1 MLNKS
6 TSLREEHLLVANEAR
21 KYLIDFSIATDKK
34 YQPNHH
40 HEEIARELEK
50 LAEWGDKQYKI
61 LILCE
66 PPRHGKSQQA
76 TIDFPAWF
84 LGKYPGKEI
93 ITASYSGE
101 LALDFGTKTREK
113 VESEAYRFI
122 FKTRLREDERSKGKW
137 RTQEGGSYTS
147 VGVGGATTGRG
158 ANCFP
163 AGTLIRTEKGVLPI
177 ESCKYGTRVLSYNH
191 ENNRLEWKRV
201 VGTLKQRKKGFITIT
216 TSSGNKVTST
226 RNHRFF
232 VFGKGYITA
241 ESIEE
246 SVGKEKVELGYIP
259 RRTTCRFF
267 VCLLWKRIG
276 TIVGSL
282 YQAVTKRIQRH
293 ILFSAMFRETSCCE
307 KQQEMLLRKLCFAWK
322 NVLFPQ
328 MYPKPS
334 SLKGYLLRI
343 LRSLVSSFKSF
354 NQILFNDLQEQFSFE
369 GNVPKQ
375 SQLQAWNGI
384 RNLSQRVST
393 EEISYR
399 ERPESKVHNLSY
411 QGEVSATS
419 QRLQSKEQQ
428 ERESG
433 IGMQELSYYPSQIQ
447 EDAISAIT
455 SFDEELDVYDIQ
467 IEDNHNFFA
476 NGFLVHNCLL
486 IDDPIKNR
494 EEAESEVYR
503 EKVCSWF
510 TSTAFTR
517 LEPNGVIVLILT
529 RWHTDDL
536 AGRILANK
544 ELSGRVKV
552 MSFPAVKDDTAL
564 WPERFSLEALE
575 EIKHTLGPY
584 DWSAL
589 YQQQPITSA
598 NQEFKKE
605 WFRPI
610 EEEKVA
616 LMNTRN
622 FLTIDT
628 AISKQSSADYTGF
641 CDNAINQENY
651 WHLKAWRM
659 KVDAAELVR
668 LLFTLYEKRHYEKI
682 GIEKTA
688 YLDGLKPFLEE
699 EQRKRDVFLPI
710 VELKHNQIAKEIR
723 IRGLIPRYSS
733 GSIFHI
739 SAKDL
744 ENELLVFPLGAND
757 YVADATAYQ
766 LQIAESSFPKPFTQ
780 LPTQPISKYQG
791 TVQNREMSVILDKD
805 IFGSEKPK
813 RRFNQGE
820 PEKVS
825 RYQG

>member
-158 ANCFP
+158 AHC
-163 AGTLIRTEKGVLPI
+163 V
-177 ESCKYGTRVLSYNH
+177 
-191 ENNRLEWKRV
+191 
-201 VGTLKQRKKGFITIT
+201 
-216 TSSGNKVTST
+216 
-226 RNHRFF
+226 
-232 VFGKGYITA
+232 
-241 ESIEE
+241 
-246 SVGKEKVELGYIP
+246 
-259 RRTTCRFF
+259 
-267 VCLLWKRIG
+267 
-276 TIVGSL
+276 
-282 YQAVTKRIQRH
+282 
-293 ILFSAMFRETSCCE
+293 
-307 KQQEMLLRKLCFAWK
+307 
-322 NVLFPQ
+322 
-328 MYPKPS
+328 
-334 SLKGYLLRI
+334 
-343 LRSLVSSFKSF
+343 
-354 NQILFNDLQEQFSFE
+354 
-369 GNVPKQ
+369 
-375 SQLQAWNGI
+375 
-384 RNLSQRVST
+384 
-393 EEISYR
+393 
-399 ERPESKVHNLSY
+399 
-411 QGEVSATS
+411 
-419 QRLQSKEQQ
+419 
-428 ERESG
+428 
-433 IGMQELSYYPSQIQ
+433 
-447 EDAISAIT
+447 
-455 SFDEELDVYDIQ
+455 
-467 IEDNHNFFA
+467 
-476 NGFLVHNCLL
+476 L

-503 EKVCSWF
+503 EKVWSWF